1 MTFFCV
7 VNYFLPSKK
16 AKDVWLKNDAE
27 ALLTKQ
33 NKNLNRIIL
42 KIGCRN
48 NFFSTVKVRFTFS
61 LWTCVIFISFD
72 LSEPLWPFFQSVP
85 LTLLVAGGMQPN
97 RMIYIRGVPHPG
109 AKRSVLGVELSVL
122 RVKEVCFRGGKGL
135 F

>member
-1 MTFFCV
+1 M
-7 VNYFLPSKK
+7 
-16 AKDVWLKNDAE
+16 
-27 ALLTKQ
+27 
-33 NKNLNRIIL
+33 
-42 KIGCRN
+42 
-48 NFFSTVKVRFTFS
+48 
-61 LWTCVIFISFD
+61 
-72 LSEPLWPFFQSVP
+72 P